1 MPNTEPPSISI
12 VVPVYNEEECLPTLI
27 ERLTAVLSGITGDYE
42 MIFVDGSSNDGSY
55 RVLEEAATRHRSVR
69 CVSLSRNSGHQA
81 ALTCGLE
88 LAKGDVVITMD
99 ADLQHP
105 PELIPAMLSL
115 WRQGYEV
122 VNTAKQTSESL
133 GIWKRF
139 SAWCFYRVY
148 NSISDVPV
156 TPHGSDFRLLDRRC
170 VDALNEMGE
179 YFKFHRALVH
189 YIGFRQTVLEFHC
202 PVRFAGQ
209 AKFSFRKLLALAADG
224 IFSFSTLPLKLPFYL
239 GLFVLAILFL
249 LFLIAFALVQTGRLH
264 LPPGWG
270 YLFCVMV
277 LSFAVQLI
285 FIGIMGLYIARIFL
299 EVKRRPHHFVRRS
312 IGFSQVWERETNAG
326 QKPAESLAN
335 PLVRARRHPD

>member
-1 MPNTEPPSISI
+1 MRSAETPSISI

-27 ERLTAVLSGITGDYE
+27 ERITTVLAEVTGDYE
-42 MIFVDGSSNDGSY
+42 MIFVDGSSSDGSY
-55 RVLEEAATRHRSVR
+55 RVLEEAAMSQPTVR

-105 PELIPAMLSL
+105 PELIPVMLGL
-115 WRQGYEV
+115 WRQGYDV
-122 VNTAKQTSESL
+122 VNTAKQGSDEI
-133 GIWKRF
+133 GIWKRL

-148 NSISDVPV
+148 NSLSDVPV

-170 VDALNEMGE
+170 VDALKQMDE

-189 YIGFRQTVLEFHC
+189 YIGFRQTTLEFHC
-202 PVRFAGQ
+202 PARFAGQ

-224 IFSFSTLPLKLPFYL
+224 IFSFSTLPLKIPFYL
-239 GLFVLAILFL
+239 GLLVLAILFL
-249 LFLIAFALVQTGRLH
+249 LFLIAFALVQTGQLD

-299 EVKRRPHHFVRRS
+299 EVKRRPHHFVQRS
-312 IGFSQVWERETNAG
+312 VGFPPVPVSRDQRMVD
-326 QKPAESLAN
+326 
-335 PLVRARRHPD
+335 RAQG